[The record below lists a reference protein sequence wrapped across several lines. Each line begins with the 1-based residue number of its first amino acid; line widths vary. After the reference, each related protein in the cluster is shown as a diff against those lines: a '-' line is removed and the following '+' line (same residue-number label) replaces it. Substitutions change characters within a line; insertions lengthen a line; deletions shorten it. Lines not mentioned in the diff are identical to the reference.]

1 MKNSISIVGGGFA
14 GTLLARQ
21 LIERTNQFTIYLF
34 NNTSDLAKGVAYDC
48 NQNTALLNVITSKMS
63 AFPDDNEHFLNW
75 CLNHP
80 NYKNES
86 KSIVGS
92 AFLPRK
98 IYGEYLDNIWEETQ
112 ILAQKKGCELVVIA
126 EKVVSI
132 KKTEGQF
139 TIATNNQK
147 ILCDTCILATG
158 NEEPGKPKNCSDSF
172 FASKSY
178 FSNPWKID
186 FSKINYSL
194 PVLIIGNGL
203 TMVDTVLSLREHHFH
218 QKIISISPNGFN
230 ILPHRNFNF
239 DYKSQLATIQT
250 PISLLELVHLFN
262 KEVKTLRK
270 FGVSPE
276 PIIDAFRPNV
286 AKVWQQFSEEE
297 KAKFMGSVRHI
308 WGVARHRIPFVSYD
322 KIMKEQINQQLEILA
337 GKLVEVNQLN
347 EGNSVTLWDKRL
359 KKNKEFIV
367 GSVINCTGP
376 ETKIAATKNDL
387 LKQLFVDG
395 MISQDSLNLGLRANT
410 TTFRTINAE
419 NQENKQLFAIGSL
432 LKGELWESTAVNE
445 LKNQAKELALL
456 LTNELLKT

>member
-1 MKNSISIVGGGFA
+1 MKNSISIIGGGFA

-21 LIERTNQFTIYLF
+21 IIERTNQYIIYLF
-34 NNTSDLAKGVAYDC
+34 NHTSELAKGVAYDC
-48 NQNTALLNVITSKMS
+48 NQNTALLNVIASKMS
-63 AFPDDNEHFLNW
+63 AFTDDNEHFLNW

-98 IYGEYLDNIWEETQ
+98 IYGEYLKAIWNET
-112 ILAQKKGCELVVIA
+112 LLKANEKGSEIIVIS
-126 EKVVSI
+126 EKVISIEKVENQFIVS
-132 KKTEGQF
+132 
-139 TIATNNQK
+139 TNEQK
-147 ILCDTCILATG
+147 IGSDNCVLATG
-158 NEEPGKPKNCSDSF
+158 NEEPGKPKNCPDSLLTD
-172 FASKSY
+172 SNY

-203 TMVDTVLSLREHHFH
+203 TMVDTVLSLREHHFT

-230 ILPHRNFNF
+230 ILPHRNFNLDF
-239 DYKSQLATIQT
+239 KSQLATIQT

-262 KEVKTLRK
+262 QEVKTLRK

-286 AKVWQQFSEEE
+286 ARVWQQFSEEE
-297 KAKFMGSVRHI
+297 KAKFMWRVRHI

-337 GKLVEVNQLN
+337 GKLVELNQSN
-347 EGNSVTLWDKRL
+347 EGNKVTLWDKRL
-359 KKNKEFIV
+359 KNNKEFIV

-376 ETKIAATKNDL
+376 ETKITATKNDL
-387 LKQLFVDG
+387 LKQLLVDG
-395 MISQDSLNLGLRANT
+395 LISQDSLHLGLRANT
-410 TTFRTINAE
+410 ETFRTINAE
-419 NQENKQLFAIGSL
+419 NQENERLFAIGSL

-445 LKNQAKELALL
+445 LKNQAKELAVL
-456 LTNELLKT
+456 LTNELPKT